1 MSLHFHNP
9 PLVLL
14 ARGDQDGADIGGAL
28 SIIAMD
34 KKHNLHVVENIF
46 SELSR
51 GTFWRENGLENEF
64 ENFIMTFIDDNAT
77 FDVQELI
84 RRIINS
90 FNTIRRNGW
99 IFYGIGGFESN
110 TFVEAQFVQLRP
122 EIVDQLREAH
132 RRIRNHL
139 NFPVILEDVDSRNFI
154 ASMFH
159 GEKREFFHNLDDLDL
174 FTVFEQTRNTVGYVA
189 GIVCTAQEAANFY
202 IINENIRNRD
212 EEPIVRMNEETLH
225 EALKF
230 IENDVIFPVS
240 WFRIHLGRNA
250 IVTLERWSDI
260 NNNDELLTALRA
272 YLHYVRTLLK
282 EEHER
287 SQLNGE

>member
-1 MSLHFHNP
+1 MSLRFHNP

-14 ARGDQDGADIGGAL
+14 ARGDQEGADIGGAL

-51 GTFWRENGLENEF
+51 GTFWKESGLENEF
-64 ENFIMTFIDDNAT
+64 ENFILRFLDDNAT
-77 FDVQELI
+77 FDVQELM

-90 FNTIRRNGW
+90 FNIIRRNEW
-99 IFYGIGGFESN
+99 IFYGIAGFESN
-110 TFVEAQFVQLRP
+110 TFVEAQFVQLEP

-139 NFPVILEDVDSRNFI
+139 NFPMILEEVNARSFI
-154 ASMFH
+154 NSMFH
-159 GEKREFFHNLDDLDL
+159 GNRREFFHYPDELDL
-174 FTVFEQTRNTVGYVA
+174 FTIFEQTRNTVGYVA

-202 IINENIRNRD
+202 IINENIRDRNED
-212 EEPIVRMNEETLH
+212 PLVRMNKETLRV
-225 EALKF
+225 ALKF
-230 IENDVIFPVS
+230 INNDVIFPVS

-250 IVTLERWSDI
+250 IQTLEKWSEI
-260 NNNDELLTALRA
+260 NKNKELLFALRA
-272 YLHYVRTLLK
+272 YLHYIRTLLR
-282 EEHER
+282 EEHEKI
-287 SQLNGE
+287 S